1 MRGGVGAGVTAVVVD
16 VGDVAGLP
24 CVDFVALHW
33 HARQRC
39 PCAVQGRGKAAC
51 GVADGFV
58 AAKRGVQGQEVEPL
72 HRRCG
77 GRWCRRWCGGVCGCS
92 FAAVGVADGVPE
104 YLQAA
109 AYAEHA
115 PALCGVGADGSIKPL
130 GAQPVQVGNGGFAAW
145 QNNPVLRLQVL

>member
-1 MRGGVGAGVTAVVVD
+1 MRRAG
-16 VGDVAGLP
+16 
-24 CVDFVALHW
+24 
-33 HARQRC
+33 ARQSGLC
-39 PCAVQGRGKAAC
+39 
-51 GVADGFV
+51 VADGFV

-72 HRRCG
+72 HRRWCGCG
-77 GRWCRRWCGGVCGCS
+77 GVCVCGCS

-130 GAQPVQVGNGGFAAW
+130 GA
-145 QNNPVLRLQVL
+145 